1 MNSLGEKMK
10 LDRPLVLATKNKGKV
25 SEFKDLFRG
34 FDFEVKSLND
44 FGPIPPV
51 IEDGETFEDNAVKK
65 AQLTAKLLGLPA
77 IADDSGLTV
86 KALGGEPGVFS
97 ARYAGEGATD
107 EANNIK
113 LLKAMREIEQR
124 EAAFIC
130 ILAIAVPRG
139 PTLIYEGA
147 CEGLIAQEISGNQ
160 GFGYDPLF
168 YYPPLNKT
176 FAQMSPAEKNSVS
189 HRGRAMA
196 ELKGELEKVLIW
208 LRQRLAE
215 EPF

>member
-1 MNSLGEKMK
+1 MSSLGEKMK
-10 LDRPLVLATKNKGKV
+10 LDRPLVLATKNRGKV
-25 SEFKDLFRG
+25 SEFEGLFSAFDL
-34 FDFEVKSLND
+34 EVKSLND

-65 AQLTAKLLGLPA
+65 AQFTAKVLGFPA

-113 LLKAMREIEQR
+113 LLRAMKGIEQR

-139 PTLIYEGA
+139 PALIYEGI
-147 CEGLIAQEISGNQ
+147 CEGLITEEISGNQ

-176 FAQMSPAEKNSVS
+176 FAEMSAAEKNSVS
-189 HRGRAMA
+189 HRGKAMA
-196 ELKGELEKVLIW
+196 ELKGELGKVLIW

>member
-1 MNSLGEKMK
+1 MNSLGEKMR
-10 LDRPLVLATKNKGKV
+10 LDRPLVLATRNRGKV
-25 SEFKDLFRG
+25 SEFKELFKG
-34 FDFEVKSLND
+34 FDLEVRSLND

-65 AQLTAKLLGLPA
+65 AQFTAKVLGLPV

-86 KALGGEPGVFS
+86 KALGGEPGIFS
-97 ARYAGEGATD
+97 ARYAGEDATD

-113 LLKAMREIEQR
+113 LLRAMKGIEQR
-124 EAAFIC
+124 EAAFFC

-139 PTLIYEGA
+139 PALIYEGT
-147 CEGLIAQEISGNQ
+147 CEGLITQEITGTQ
-160 GFGYDPLF
+160 GFGYDPIF
-168 YYPPLNKT
+168 YYPSLNKT
-176 FAQMSPAEKNSVS
+176 FAQMPAAEKNGVS

>member
-10 LDRPLVLATKNKGKV
+10 LDRPLVLATKNRGKV
-25 SEFKDLFRG
+25 SEFKDLFKG

-51 IEDGETFEDNAVKK
+51 IEDGKTFEDNAVKK
-65 AQLTAKLLGLPA
+65 AQFTAKVLGLPA

-86 KALGGEPGVFS
+86 KALGGKPGVFS
-97 ARYAGEGATD
+97 ARYAGEGSTD

-113 LLKAMREIEQR
+113 LLRTMKGIEQR

-139 PTLIYEGA
+139 QALIYEGT
-147 CEGLIAQEISGNQ
+147 CEGLVTQEISGNQ

-176 FAQMSPAEKNSVS
+176 FAQMSAAEKNGVS
-189 HRGRAMA
+189 HRGKAMA
-196 ELKGELEKVLIW
+196 ELKGELGKVIIW

>member
-1 MNSLGEKMK
+1 MNVSGEKMK
-10 LDRPLVLATKNKGKV
+10 LDRPLVLATKNGGKV

-51 IEDGETFEDNAVKK
+51 IEDGATFEDNAVKK
-65 AQLTAKLLGLPA
+65 AQFTAKVLGLPA

-97 ARYAGEGATD
+97 ARYAGEGSTD

-113 LLKAMREIEQR
+113 LLGAMKGIEQQ

-130 ILAIAVPRG
+130 VLAIAVPRG
-139 PTLIYEGA
+139 PALIYEGT
-147 CEGLIAQEISGNQ
+147 CEGLITQEISGTQ
-160 GFGYDPLF
+160 GFGYDPIF

-196 ELKGELEKVLIW
+196 ELKGELDKVLIW

>member
-1 MNSLGEKMK
+1 MNVSGEKMK
-10 LDRPLVLATKNKGKV
+10 LGRPLVLATKNSGKIA
-25 SEFKDLFRG
+25 EFEGLFRG
-34 FDFEVKSLND
+34 FDLEVKSLND

-65 AQLTAKLLGLPA
+65 AQFTAKVLGFPA

-97 ARYAGEGATD
+97 ARYAGEGSTD

-113 LLKAMREIEQR
+113 LLRAMKGIEQR
-124 EAAFIC
+124 ESAFIC

-139 PTLIYEGA
+139 PALIYEGT
-147 CEGLIAQEISGNQ
+147 CEGLITEEIRGSQ
-160 GFGYDPLF
+160 GFGYDPIF
-168 YYPPLNKT
+168 YYPPVNKT
-176 FAQMSPAEKNSVS
+176 FAQMSAAEKNGVS

>member
-1 MNSLGEKMK
+1 MNVSGEKMK
-10 LDRPLVLATKNKGKV
+10 LDRPMVLATKNRGKIA
-25 SEFKDLFRG
+25 EFEELFRA
-34 FDFEVKSLND
+34 FNFEVKSLND

-65 AQLTAKLLGLPA
+65 AQFTAKVLGLPA
-77 IADDSGLTV
+77 IADDSGLAV

-107 EANNIK
+107 EANNAK
-113 LLKAMREIEQR
+113 LLRAIKGRKQR

-130 ILAIAVPRG
+130 VLAIAVPRG
-139 PTLIYEGA
+139 PALIYEGT
-147 CEGLIAQEISGNQ
+147 CEGLIAEEISGNK

-168 YYPPLNKT
+168 YYPPLKRT
-176 FAQMSPAEKNSVS
+176 FAQMSAAEKNRVS

-196 ELKGELEKVLIW
+196 ELKGELDKVLIW
-208 LRQRLAE
+208 LSQRLAE

>member
-1 MNSLGEKMK
+1 MT
-10 LDRPLVLATKNKGKV
+10 LDRPLVLATKNGGKV
-25 SEFKDLFRG
+25 SEFKDLFKG

-65 AQLTAKLLGLPA
+65 AQFTAKVLGLPA

-113 LLKAMREIEQR
+113 LLGAMKGIEQR
-124 EAAFIC
+124 EAAFFC
-130 ILAIAVPRG
+130 VLAIAVPRG
-139 PTLIYEGA
+139 PALIYEGT
-147 CEGLIAQEISGNQ
+147 CEGLITQEIIGTQ
-160 GFGYDPLF
+160 GFGYDPIF
-168 YYPPLNKT
+168 SYPPLNKT
-176 FAQMSPAEKNSVS
+176 FAQMSAAEKNGVS
-189 HRGRAMA
+189 HRGRAIA
-196 ELKGELEKVLIW
+196 ELKGELDKVLIW

>member
-1 MNSLGEKMK
+1 MSVLEKTYK
-10 LDRPLVLATKNKGKV
+10 LDRPLVLGTRNRGKIA
-25 SEFKDLFRG
+25 EFEDLFRETG
-34 FDFEVKSLND
+34 IEIRSLND

-51 IEDGETFEDNAVKK
+51 VEDGETFEDNAVLK
-65 AQLTAKLLGLPA
+65 ARFTARVLGLPA

-107 EANNIK
+107 RENNLK
-113 LLKAMREIEQR
+113 LLSRMKGIEDR

-139 PTLIYEGA
+139 PALIYEGI
-147 CEGLIAQEISGNQ
+147 CEGLISKELTTGQ

-168 YYPPLNKT
+168 YYPPLKKT
-176 FAQMSPAEKNSVS
+176 FAQMTQAEKNRVS
-189 HRGRAMA
+189 HRGKAME
-196 ELKGELEKVLIW
+196 ELRREIDKVCIW
-208 LRQRLAE
+208 LRQRLLE
-215 EPF
+215 EHF

>member
-1 MNSLGEKMK
+1 MNVSGEKMK
-10 LDRPLVLATKNKGKV
+10 LDRPLVLATKNRGKV

-51 IEDGETFEDNAVKK
+51 IEDGETFEDNALKK
-65 AQLTAKLLGLPA
+65 AQFTAKVLGLPA

-113 LLKAMREIEQR
+113 LLRAMKGIEQR

-139 PTLIYEGA
+139 PALIYEGT

-176 FAQMSPAEKNSVS
+176 FAQMSAAEKNGVS
-189 HRGRAMA
+189 HRGRAMT

-208 LRQRLAE
+208 LRQRLEE

>member
-10 LDRPLVLATKNKGKV
+10 LDRPLVLATKNRGKV
-25 SEFKDLFRG
+25 SEFKDLFKG

-51 IEDGETFEDNAVKK
+51 IEDGKTFEDNAVKK
-65 AQLTAKLLGLPA
+65 AQFTAKVLGLPA

-86 KALGGEPGVFS
+86 KALGGKPGVFS
-97 ARYAGEGATD
+97 ARYAGEGSTD

-113 LLKAMREIEQR
+113 LLRTMKGIEQR

-139 PTLIYEGA
+139 PALIYEGT
-147 CEGLIAQEISGNQ
+147 CEGLVTQEISGNQ

-176 FAQMSPAEKNSVS
+176 FAQMSAAEKNGVS
-189 HRGRAMA
+189 HRGKAMA
-196 ELKGELEKVLIW
+196 ELKGELGKVIIW

>member
-1 MNSLGEKMK
+1 MNFMGEDLK
-10 LDRPLVLATKNKGKV
+10 LDRPLILATKNRGKV
-25 SEFKDLFRG
+25 SEFQDLFRG
-34 FDFEVKSLND
+34 FDFEIKSLND

-51 IEDGETFEDNAVKK
+51 IEDGETFEDNSVKK
-65 AQLTAKLLGLPA
+65 AQFTAKVLGLPA

-86 KALGGEPGVFS
+86 KALGGKPGVLS
-97 ARYAGEGATD
+97 ARYAGEDATD

-113 LLKAMREIEQR
+113 LLKAMKGIEQR

-130 ILAIAVPRG
+130 VLAIAVPQG
-139 PTLIYEGA
+139 PALIYGGT
-147 CEGLIAQEISGNQ
+147 CEGLITQEISGTQ
-160 GFGYDPLF
+160 GFGYDPIF

-176 FAQMSPAEKNSVS
+176 FAQMSGAEKNGVS

-196 ELKGELEKVLIW
+196 ELKGELDKVLIW
-208 LRQRLAE
+208 VRQRLAE

>member
-1 MNSLGEKMK
+1 MK
-10 LDRPLVLATKNKGKV
+10 LDRPLVLATKNRGKI

-65 AQLTAKLLGLPA
+65 AQFTAKVLGLPA

-113 LLKAMREIEQR
+113 LLKAMKGIEQR

-139 PTLIYEGA
+139 PALIYEGT
-147 CEGLIAQEISGNQ
+147 CEGLITREISGTQ
-160 GFGYDPLF
+160 GFGYDPIF
-168 YYPPLNKT
+168 YYTPLNKT
-176 FAQMSPAEKNSVS
+176 FAQMSAAEKNGVS
-189 HRGRAMA
+189 HRGRAIA
-196 ELKGELEKVLIW
+196 ELKGELDKVLIW

>member
-1 MNSLGEKMK
+1 MNVSGERLK
-10 LDRPLVLATKNKGKV
+10 LDRPLVLATKNKGKIA
-25 SEFKDLFRG
+25 EFEELFSG
-34 FDFEVKSLND
+34 FDLEIKSLND

-65 AQLTAKLLGLPA
+65 ARFTAKVLGLPA

-97 ARYAGEGATD
+97 SRYSGEGATD
-107 EANNIK
+107 EANNTK
-113 LLKAMREIEQR
+113 LLSAMKGIEQR

-139 PTLIYEGA
+139 PALIYEGT
-147 CEGLIAQEISGNQ
+147 CEGLIAEEISGNQ

-168 YYPPLNKT
+168 YYPPLKKT
-176 FAQMSPAEKNSVS
+176 FARMSATEKNSVS

-196 ELKGELEKVLIW
+196 ELKGELDKVLTW

>member
-1 MNSLGEKMK
+1 MNVSGEKIK
-10 LDRPLVLATKNKGKV
+10 LDRPLVLATKNRGKV
-25 SEFKDLFRG
+25 VEFKELFSG
-34 FDFEVKSLND
+34 FDLEIKSLND

-51 IEDGETFEDNAVKK
+51 IEDGEAFEDNAVKK
-65 AQLTAKLLGLPA
+65 AQFTAKVLGLPV

-113 LLKAMREIEQR
+113 LLKAMKGIEQR

-130 ILAIAVPRG
+130 ILAIAVPKG
-139 PTLIYEGA
+139 QALIYEGT
-147 CEGLIAQEISGNQ
+147 CEGLITREISGTK
-160 GFGYDPLF
+160 GFGYDPIF
-168 YYPPLNKT
+168 YYTPLNKT
-176 FAQMSPAEKNSVS
+176 FAQMSAVEKNGVS

-196 ELKGELEKVLIW
+196 ELKGELDKVLIW
-208 LRQRLAE
+208 VRQRLSE